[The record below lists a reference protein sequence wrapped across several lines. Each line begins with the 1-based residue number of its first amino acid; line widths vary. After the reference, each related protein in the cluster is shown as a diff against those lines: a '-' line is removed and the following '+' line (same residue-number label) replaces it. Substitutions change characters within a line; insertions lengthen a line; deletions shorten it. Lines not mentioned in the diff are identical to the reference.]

1 MSDLVPAAKS
11 TAMLSSTAPAPAVG
25 PDTLITI
32 KVVHNESVNRRFKI
46 PLRDLGARVFPQK
59 LRYLLAVAPTDSLV
73 LERYSDSLA
82 NYVVLDSENPAIY
95 KQLYRAAKAKLK
107 LRIKATTKPQESTD
121 ASAAT
126 APIEEPCIQEQSH
139 QRFRYLETVLSPS
152 SQTISQPK
160 NMTSPL
166 TSRARA
172 FSPVS
177 SVHEDKPQPPQPLQ
191 QVFPLRFANNHHL
204 GNAFCIDC
212 NNCGGS
218 IPSEHYH
225 CSICDDGDY
234 DLCLNCVDA
243 GVTCP
248 GEDHWLLKRLVQDG
262 AIINSVTTIAP
273 KRLESVSITEKPAT
287 VEEEPKVEE
296 KEAVPEP
303 EIKEEPKEVSN
314 ERTCNACFRAFSEST
329 MVHCDN
335 CDDYDLCIG
344 CLLKNGHGHNPAH
357 AFSII
362 SETQLGLKN
371 LVVSRCR
378 PGRHYHHAAI
388 CDGCDERIV
397 GVRHKCLSCPDW
409 DYCYSCIKT
418 ADQSHP
424 QHRFVPI
431 YGPISESA
439 FSQDVHYG
447 IYCDGP
453 LCRTKPSASYITGV
467 RYKCAVCHDT
477 DFCAACEALPTNPH
491 NQTHPLIK
499 FRTAVRNVTV
509 NTLGD
514 DGFGGQTMVMGD
526 RAPPAVPTPTVSV
539 LSNRTS
545 VFEAPS
551 VVEKPETVVPETV
564 EETIK
569 EEPAPETIETC
580 EAPATPRRSSGDFSS
595 DYSAFFMK
603 ETVSDGT
610 VMAPSQVFQQTWT
623 LYNPGPSTWPAGT
636 SVRYVGG
643 EAMFNINTE
652 HPSSVVALAIAMS
665 SNELNQP
672 VAPSESAD
680 FTVTLKAPQRTGLCT
695 SYWRLKHPNGTP
707 FGHKLWCEVKVVDAP
722 ESVEPAEKEAEAV
735 VAEPESVPE
744 VKDQSQTEVEP
755 DLAGSDMVFPKLE
768 KESPVSSTHTLSQN
782 PAPTYNAP
790 SVSTVDDGALPED
803 MESLALEDSED
814 GFFTDEEYDILDASD
829 QESINGKH

>member
-1 MSDLVPAAKS
+1 MSDLVPLSKS
-11 TAMLSSTAPAPAVG
+11 SAILSTSMATPSPSAPAVG

-32 KVVHNESVNRRFKI
+32 KILHNDSVNRRFKI

-59 LRYLLAVAPTDSLV
+59 VRYLLAVAPTDSLV

-82 NYVVLDSENPAIY
+82 NYIVLDSENPAVY

-121 ASAAT
+121 SPVVT
-126 APIEEPCIQEQSH
+126 APIEEPRIQEQSH

-152 SQTISQPK
+152 TTASAQTK

-177 SVHEDKPQPPQPLQ
+177 SVHEKQ
-191 QVFPLRFANNHHL
+191 QAFPLRFSDNNYL

-225 CSICDDGDY
+225 CGICDDGDY

-243 GVTCP
+243 GVSCP
-248 GEDHWLLKRLVQDG
+248 GDDHWLLKRVVQNG
-262 AIINSVTTIAP
+262 VIINSVTEIAP
-273 KRLESVSITEKPAT
+273 KRLGSLEPVATEKPAP
-287 VEEEPKVEE
+287 VKEEPEEEPKVEE
-296 KEAVPEP
+296 KEAIVPEP
-303 EIKEEPKEVSN
+303 EVKEEPKEVAD
-314 ERTCNACFRAFSEST
+314 ERTCNACFREFSESS

-335 CDDYDLCIG
+335 CEDYDLCIG
-344 CLLKNGHGHNPAH
+344 CLLKNSHGHNPAH

-362 SETQLGLKN
+362 QENQLGLKN
-371 LVVSRCR
+371 LVLSRCR

-388 CDGCDERIV
+388 CDGCEKRIV

-409 DYCYSCIKT
+409 DYCWSCAKT

-431 YGPISESA
+431 YGPISEYS

-453 LCRTKPSASYITGV
+453 LCRGKPSTSYITGV

-477 DFCAACEALPTNPH
+477 DFCAACEALPTNTH
-491 NQTHPLIK
+491 NQTHPMIK

-526 RAPPAVPTPTVSV
+526 RTPPAVRSSANVTPTSPV
-539 LSNRTS
+539 
-545 VFEAPS
+545 EAPS
-551 VVEKPETVVPETV
+551 VVEKVEPEAVK
-564 EETIK
+564 EETAE
-569 EEPAPETIETC
+569 EEPAPETPET
-580 EAPATPRRSSGDFSS
+580 PATPRRSSVDFTD
-595 DYSAFFMK
+595 DYSAYFMK
-603 ETVSDGT
+603 DTVSDGT
-610 VMAPSQVFQQTWT
+610 AMAPSQVFQQTWT
-623 LYNPGPSTWPAGT
+623 LYNPGPTTWPVGT

-643 EAMFNINTE
+643 DAMFNINTE
-652 HPSSVVALAIAMS
+652 HPSSVVALAVAMS
-665 SNELNQP
+665 SNELVHP

-680 FTVTLKAPQRTGLCT
+680 FSVTLKTPQRIGSSI
-695 SYWRLKHPNGTP
+695 SYWRMKLPNGTP
-707 FGHKLWCEVKVVDAP
+707 FGHKLWCDVKVVEQPIAATEP
-722 ESVEPAEKEAEAV
+722 VVPVVEEEAESVVSEYESATVVDAATETESEAEM
-735 VAEPESVPE
+735 
-744 VKDQSQTEVEP
+744 
-755 DLAGSDMVFPKLE
+755 AGSNMVFPKLE
-768 KESPVSSTHTLSQN
+768 KESPVSSTHTLAQN
-782 PAPTYNAP
+782 PAPSYTAP
-790 SVSTVDDGALPED
+790 SVDDQALPDD
-803 MESLALEDSED
+803 MESLTLEDSDDD